1 MFIDKV
7 CITCGK
13 EFKVP
18 HWRKDSAKY
27 CSVDC
32 QHSSL
37 KAKPNM
43 ICPICGK
50 PFHRKLSHIKR
61 FNGIVGF
68 CCSKKCSIEQ
78 RRMTMIGENNH
89 QYGLKG
95 NLNSSFKGDEI
106 KRRNHN
112 CIEVKV
118 YLPSHPFADRAGRVL
133 KHRLVV
139 ETNYH
144 LFEPKFFCS
153 VNGYV
158 ALKKDYE
165 VHHIDGNH
173 SNNEVSNLQVLTKS
187 EHRSEHNKRR
197 NPKRDKLTGRFIK

>member
-1 MFIDKV
+1 MAISK
-7 CITCGK
+7 CEHCGIG
-13 EFKVP
+13 FKAQK
-18 HWRKDSAKY
+18 RRERMQRF
-27 CSVDC
+27 CSREC
-32 QHSSL
+32 SYEHQRIGESL
-37 KAKPNM
+37 T
-43 ICPICGK
+43 CPICGK
-50 PFHRKLSHIKR
+50 LFHRKPSYIAKSKHPSKLT
-61 FNGIVGF
+61 
-68 CCSKKCSIEQ
+68 CSSECDKEI
-78 RRMTMIGENNH
+78 RRIRMSGENNH

-106 KRRNHN
+106 KKRNHD
-112 CIEVKV
+112 CIEVRV

-153 VNGYV
+153 INGYV
-158 ALKKDYE
+158 ALKNNYE

-197 NPKRDKLTGRFIK
+197 NQKRDKLTGRFIK